1 MHNSVLYFQKHLY
14 KYLHKHLL
22 HKYVRKY
29 SSRFMFL
36 LLTVAST
43 NSGINALADGSAY
56 GESLSSRQLNFPQQ
70 NPSTNIL
77 EVSQN
82 DLRSAIPSELST
94 ILSQVDAAA
103 NSRSTSQLTLL
114 YTGEFTNSD
123 NLDRDKMLEALT
135 ALWKRYPNLNYRT
148 EVQSWEYRAGG
159 FMVETVTNISGITEQ
174 DGTTTKFQSTL
185 RSRQIIN
192 NLRITNQEILAERT
206 QITIG
211 SNPPTVRINLP
222 EQVRVGQQYSF
233 DAIVQEPLGD
243 DLILGAALEEAVSR
257 DRYLNPAELELN
269 LLQSGG
275 IFKIGRA
282 PLRPEPRWISA
293 VLIRGSGTT
302 VITQRLRVID

>member
-1 MHNSVLYFQKHLY
+1 MHNSVLYIYKHF
-14 KYLHKHLL
+14 

-29 SSRFMFL
+29 YGYRSILL
-36 LLTVAST
+36 LLTLGSTTLGITALAT
-43 NSGINALADGSAY
+43 NSAS
-56 GESLSSRQLNFPQQ
+56 GESLPSPQLNFPQA
-70 NPSTNIL
+70 NFSHHIL

-82 DLRSAIPSELST
+82 DLRLAIPSELST
-94 ILSQVDAAA
+94 ILSQVDTAA
-103 NSRSTSQLTLL
+103 NARSTSQLTLL

-135 ALWKRYPNLNYRT
+135 ALWKRYPTLNYRT
-148 EVQSWEYRAGG
+148 EVQSWEHISGG
-159 FMVETVTNISGITEQ
+159 FMVDTVTNISGTTEQ
-174 DGTTTKFQSTL
+174 DGTTTKFQSTI

-257 DRYLNPAELELN
+257 DRYLNPADLELN

-275 IFKIGRA
+275 IFKVGRA

-302 VITQRLRVID
+302 VITQRLRVVD

>member
-1 MHNSVLYFQKHLY
+1 MHNSVLYFHKQFYKHLD
-14 KYLHKHLL
+14 
-22 HKYVRKY
+22 KYVRKY
-29 SSRFMFL
+29 SVHRLIFL
-36 LLTVAST
+36 LLTLSST
-43 NSGINALADGSAY
+43 LGITAVSSNSAY
-56 GESLSSRQLNFPQQ
+56 GESLPTQQLNFP
-70 NPSTNIL
+70 NENLSNNVL

-82 DLRSAIPSELST
+82 DLRAAIPSELST

-123 NLDRDKMLEALT
+123 NLNRDKMLEALT
-135 ALWKRYPNLNYRT
+135 ELWKRYPNLNYRT
-148 EVQSWEYRAGG
+148 EVQSWEHREGG
-159 FMVETVTNISGITEQ
+159 FTVETVTNISGTTEQ
-174 DGTTTKFQSTL
+174 DGTKTKFQSTL

-192 NLRITNQEILAERT
+192 NLRITNQEILTEIT
-206 QITIG
+206 QINIG
-211 SNPPTVRINLP
+211 RNPPTVRINLP

-257 DRYLNPAELELN
+257 DRYLNPADLELN

-275 IFKIGRA
+275 IFKVGRA

-293 VLIRGSGTT
+293 VLIRGGGTT
-302 VITQRLRVID
+302 VITQRLRVVD

>member
-1 MHNSVLYFQKHLY
+1 MHNPVPYFYRHF
-14 KYLHKHLL
+14 
-22 HKYVRKY
+22 HKYVGKNSFY
-29 SSRFMFL
+29 KSIVIFLTLASSTLGM
-36 LLTVAST
+36 TV
-43 NSGINALADGSAY
+43 LAGRSAY
-56 GESLSSRQLNFPQQ
+56 GETLPSQQLNFPIE
-70 NPSTNIL
+70 NFSNNIL

-82 DLRSAIPSELST
+82 DLRAAIPSELST

-103 NSRSTSQLTLL
+103 NSRDTSQLTLL

-123 NLDRDKMLEALT
+123 NLNRDKMLEALT
-135 ALWKRYPNLNYRT
+135 ELWKRYPTLNYRT
-148 EVQSWEYRAGG
+148 EVQSWEYREGG
-159 FMVETVTNISGITEQ
+159 FAVETVTNISGTTEQ

-257 DRYLNPAELELN
+257 DRYLNPADLELN

-302 VITQRLRVID
+302 VVTQRLRVVD

>member
-1 MHNSVLYFQKHLY
+1 MHNSVLYIYKHF
-14 KYLHKHLL
+14 

-29 SSRFMFL
+29 SGYRSILL
-36 LLTVAST
+36 LLTLGSTTLGLTAIAT
-43 NSGINALADGSAY
+43 NSAS
-56 GESLSSRQLNFPQQ
+56 GESLPSPQLNFPQA
-70 NPSTNIL
+70 NFSNHIL

-94 ILSQVDAAA
+94 ILSQVDTAA
-103 NSRSTSQLTLL
+103 NARSTSQLTLL

-159 FMVETVTNISGITEQ
+159 FTVETVTNISGTTEQ

-192 NLRITNQEILAERT
+192 NLRITNQEILAEKT

-257 DRYLNPAELELN
+257 DRYLNPADLELN

-275 IFKIGRA
+275 IFKVGRA

-293 VLIRGSGTT
+293 VLIRGGGTT
-302 VITQRLRVID
+302 VITQRLRVVD

>member
-1 MHNSVLYFQKHLY
+1 MHNPVPYFYRH
-14 KYLHKHLL
+14 LHK
-22 HKYVRKY
+22 KYVGKHSFY
-29 SSRFMFL
+29 QSIVI
-36 LLTVAST
+36 LLTLASST
-43 NSGINALADGSAY
+43 LGITVLAGRSAY
-56 GESLSSRQLNFPQQ
+56 GENLPSQQLNFPIE
-70 NPSTNIL
+70 NFSNNIL

-103 NSRSTSQLTLL
+103 NSRNTSQLTLL

-123 NLDRDKMLEALT
+123 NLNRDKMLEALT
-135 ALWKRYPNLNYRT
+135 ELWKRYPTLNYRT
-148 EVQSWEYRAGG
+148 EVQSWEYREGG
-159 FMVETVTNISGITEQ
+159 FAVETITNISGTTEQ
-174 DGTTTKFQSTL
+174 DGITTKFQSTL

-192 NLRITNQEILAERT
+192 NLRITNQEILAEKT

-257 DRYLNPAELELN
+257 DRYLNPADLELN

-275 IFKIGRA
+275 IFKVGRA

-302 VITQRLRVID
+302 VIIQRLRVVD